1 MSLTNNYNVEELTKE
16 EYDAAIQAIK
26 EVRIKNEREMEI
38 ARAEAAME
46 AIIQLSIE
54 RIGLAETKALLRK
67 MNKTLREIT
76 DNDKPF

>member
-1 MSLTNNYNVEELTKE
+1 MFSINGMTEE
-16 EYDAAIQAIK
+16 EYFAAEKAIK

-54 RIGLAETKALLRK
+54 KIGLAETKTIIRRF
-67 MNKTLREIT
+67 NKKLREISE
-76 DNDKPF
+76 NDKPF

>member
-1 MSLTNNYNVEELTKE
+1 MFTINGLTEE
-16 EYDAAIQAIK
+16 EYFAAKKAIK

-54 RIGLAETKALLRK
+54 KIGLAETKVIVRK
-67 MNKTLREIT
+67 FNKKLREISE
-76 DNDKPF
+76 NDKPF